1 MTTRTKRSN
10 HRMLRGLFLALLL
23 LLTACSGL
31 SSVENA
37 ADTATDAVEDA
48 GDAAMETSESAD
60 FDMDEEEAMEEEA
73 MEDSDDGAN
82 RQSVADGLGAGG
94 ATGADLTPSDLGRD
108 IIFTAEIGVEVD
120 DVAASG
126 AAATDIIADLGGFVF
141 GQSTVGGA
149 EPRSVITFK
158 VAPNRF
164 SEALEA
170 LGTIGELRNQ
180 SITTDDVTE
189 RVVDLT
195 SRIEVAELGVERLRT
210 AMENAPDLEQFAELE
225 GLLLARES
233 DLEVM
238 RGQLRTIRDRVDLAT
253 ITLTLSQD
261 RIDNSVRLAVTV
273 YGGHDDGVGCPGNS
287 ENVNVPEGDAVTLCF
302 EVTNTGDQTLRDLT
316 ITDTVLEIGGNDDLL
331 AVFGSLDELAP
342 GQSAML
348 ALEIAPDRASQPR
361 LRVTGIPTDGVS
373 DEAVGPA
380 VSTAAA
386 FQIRVFEAETD
397 PGFRDG
403 FDAAWDLLKG
413 IWVTL
418 TVLVGFLVPLLIF
431 VPIAW
436 ILWKA
441 TLPARR
447 RLQANRDE
455 KAEEGAAPPPP
466 PYAE

>member
-10 HRMLRGLFLALLL
+10 HRKLRGFFLALVL

-31 SSVENA
+31 SSSEDA

-48 GDAAMETSESAD
+48 AEVVETSESDD
-60 FDMDEEEAMEEEA
+60 FAMEEEAMEEDA
-73 MEDSDDGAN
+73 MEDSDDGAD
-82 RQSVADGLGAGG
+82 RQSAADGLGAGG

-287 ENVNVPEGDAVTLCF
+287 ENVNVPEGDPVTLCF

-331 AVFGSLDELAP
+331 PVFGSLDELAP

-361 LRVTGIPTDGVS
+361 LRVTGIPTDGLT

-447 RLQANRDE
+447 RLQAKRDE
-455 KAEEGAAPPPP
+455 KAEEGTAPPPP
-466 PYAE
+466 PYAG

>member
-1 MTTRTKRSN
+1 MTTRTKRPN
-10 HRMLRGLFLALLL
+10 HRTLLGIFLALVL
-23 LLTACSGL
+23 LLTACADLSG
-31 SSVENA
+31 SGDA
-37 ADTATDAVEDA
+37 ADTTTDAAQVAEGA
-48 GDAAMETSESAD
+48 ALESGDSAD
-60 FDMDEEEAMEEEA
+60 FAMDDGDAMEEEA
-73 MEDSDDGAN
+73 LADSDDGAN
-82 RQSVADGLGAGG
+82 LARVDGLGAGG
-94 ATGADLTPSDLGRD
+94 ATGADLTPTDLGRD

-141 GQSTVGGA
+141 GQNTIGGA

-158 VAPNRF
+158 VAPARF

-170 LGTIGELRNQ
+170 LGSIGELRNQ

-261 RIDNSVRLAVTV
+261 RIDNSVRLGVTV
-273 YGGHDDGVGCPGNS
+273 YAGHDEGVGCPGNS
-287 ENVNVPEGDAVTLCF
+287 ENVNVPEGDPVTLCF

-316 ITDTVLEIGGNDDLL
+316 LTDTVLEIDGNDDLL
-331 AVFGSLDELAP
+331 PVFGSLDELAP

-348 ALEIAPDRASQPR
+348 ALEIDPDRASQPR

-373 DEAVGPA
+373 DEATGPA
-380 VSTAAA
+380 VSTAAT

-413 IWVTL
+413 LWVTL

-436 ILWKA
+436 LLWKA

-447 RLQANRDE
+447 RWQARRDE

-466 PYAE
+466 PYAG

>member
-1 MTTRTKRSN
+1 VTTRTKRPN
-10 HRMLRGLFLALLL
+10 HRTLLGIFLTLVL
-23 LLTACSGL
+23 LLTACSDL
-31 SSVENA
+31 SSSADVV
-37 ADTATDAVEDA
+37 DTATDAAEESV
-48 GDAAMETSESAD
+48 ETSDSAD
-60 FDMDEEEAMEEEA
+60 FAMEEDAMEEESA
-73 MEDSDDGAN
+73 MADSDDGAD
-82 RQSVADGLGAGG
+82 RQAAADGLGAGG

-158 VAPNRF
+158 VAPARF

-170 LGTIGELRNQ
+170 LGSIGELRNQ

-210 AMENAPDLEQFAELE
+210 AMENAPNLEQFAELE

-261 RIDNSVRLAVTV
+261 RIDNSVRLGVTV
-273 YGGHDDGVGCPGNS
+273 YGAHDDGVGCPGNS
-287 ENVNVPEGDAVTLCF
+287 ENVNVPEGAPVTLCF

-316 ITDTVLEIGGNDDLL
+316 LTDTVLEIDGNDDLL
-331 AVFGSLDELAP
+331 TVFGSLDELAP

-348 ALEIAPDRASQPR
+348 ALEISPDRASQPR

-373 DEAVGPA
+373 DEATGPA
-380 VSTAAA
+380 VATAAA
-386 FQIRVFEAETD
+386 FQIRVCEAETD

-413 IWVTL
+413 LWVTL
-418 TVLVGFLVPLLIF
+418 TVLIGFLVPLLIF

-436 ILWKA
+436 LLWKA
-441 TLPARR
+441 SLPARR
-447 RLQANRDE
+447 RLRTNRNE
-455 KAEEGAAPPPP
+455 MAEEGAAPPPP